1 MDTPTFGKKNG
12 LKVSDMRG
20 LAYDDAQWDK
30 ILDELTEDDYN
41 QLSTSPA
48 SEYMDAVRRDIL
60 GDEELERICM
70 KNLQETQEGAGSDY

>member
-41 QLSTSPA
+41 QLIYFSGF
-48 SEYMDAVRRDIL
+48 EIHGRR
-60 GDEELERICM
+60 EEGHFGRRGTRTYLHE
-70 KNLQETQEGAGSDY
+70 NLQETQEGAGSDY